1 MDYNPRIIDLYD
13 EDNPDGPDHDFYR
26 SLAADATRIVDVGC
40 GTGILTVTLAGQD
53 STGANGYARTVIG
66 VDPSKAMLDYARR
79 RPGAENVIWV
89 QGDSRN
95 IPMCDVDLAIMSGNV
110 AQHIPD
116 SDWRRTLTD
125 LRQSMVIGGILS
137 FESRNPEARAWESWS
152 TEEKTSRVTQ
162 HGELVEWTEIST
174 DDDRVVQVT
183 AYNHF
188 VDSDDLVTEAQDLVF
203 RSRGEIESDLEHAGF
218 RVKSVYG
225 GWEHEPFDPSS
236 PIMVFV
242 AQAR

>member
-26 SLAADATRIVDVGC
+26 ALAIDASRIIDLGC
-40 GTGILTVTLAGQD
+40 GTGILTVTLV
-53 STGANGYARTVIG
+53 ANKEGSEQSAVVGI
-66 VDPSKAMLDYARR
+66 DPSPVMLDYARR
-79 RPGAENVIWV
+79 RPGAENVTWV
-89 QGDSRN
+89 EGDSRN
-95 IPMCDVDLAIMSGNV
+95 IPLRDIDLAIMSGNV

-125 LRQSMVIGGILS
+125 LRQSMAIGGILS

-152 TEEKTSRVTQ
+152 TEEKTSRMTQ
-162 HGELVEWTEIST
+162 HGELVEWTEIAT
-174 DDDRVVQVT
+174 DDDRVVQMT

-188 VDSDDLVTEAQDLVF
+188 VESDDIVTEALELVF
-203 RSRGEIESDLEHAGF
+203 RSREEIQSDLEHAGF
-218 RVKSVYG
+218 REMSVYG
-225 GWEHEPFDPSS
+225 GWKQEPFDPSS